1 MQAEMNDH
9 KVTIDWVGRH
19 KHKAQARLRQTM
31 QSWKAMHY
39 GSHIDW
45 RGADECN
52 LFRNDDM
59 WDGQMLVNGWVAGP
73 ETARDVGGGK

>member
-1 MQAEMNDH
+1 MNDH

-19 KHKAQARLRQTM
+19 KYKALARLRQT
-31 QSWKAMHY
+31 MHY

-45 RGADECN
+45 RSFDECN

-59 WDGQMLVNGWVAGP
+59 WDGQMFVNDWVAGP